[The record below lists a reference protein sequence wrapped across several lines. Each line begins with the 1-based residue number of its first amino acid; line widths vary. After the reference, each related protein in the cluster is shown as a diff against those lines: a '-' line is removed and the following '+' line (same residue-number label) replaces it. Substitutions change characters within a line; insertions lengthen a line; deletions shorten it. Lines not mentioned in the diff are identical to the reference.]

1 MKSISVFITGGRKT
15 INFTKPIA
23 TYGSILG
30 AKEVTVF
37 WKFKNITNAMNNGKI
52 IIKKDPA
59 DSSKD
64 EEVLLGEGYWDFQ
77 QIKERLESVKL
88 KVSMSIHDNKCAII
102 NETGSAVNL
111 KKFGK
116 LLGFPENHE
125 LSVGST
131 TASQNPVDV
140 NHGLRYLIV
149 KCDLIDSSK
158 NIGLNG
164 DESDILAFLPITP
177 GTRLNSNCYVYERD
191 AYAWRPAKNEVVS
204 KMEFTVE
211 SNITDVTVDVDI
223 LVNIA
228 LE

>member
-1 MKSISVFITGGRKT
+1 MKNISVFIKGGSKI
-15 INFTKPIA
+15 INFAKPIA

-37 WKFKNITNAMNNGKI
+37 WKFKNITNGMDNGKI
-52 IIKKDPA
+52 VIKKDPT

-64 EEVLLGEGYWDFQ
+64 QEVSLGEGYWDFQ

-88 KVSMSIHDNKCAII
+88 KLSMSVHDNKCAII
-102 NETGSAVNL
+102 NETGSAVDL

-116 LLGFPENHE
+116 LLGFPENQV
-125 LSVGST
+125 LPVGST
-131 TASQNPVDV
+131 TASQKPVDV

-149 KCDLIDSSK
+149 RCDLIDSSK
-158 NIGLNG
+158 NIGLDGNG
-164 DESDILAFLPITP
+164 SDILAFLPITP
-177 GTRLNSNCYVYERD
+177 GTRLNSNCYVYGRD

-211 SNITDVTVDVDI
+211 SNITETVDVDI

>member
-52 IIKKDPA
+52 VIKKDPT

-64 EEVLLGEGYWDFQ
+64 EEVPLGEGYWDFQ

-88 KVSMSIHDNKCAII
+88 KVSMSVHDNKCAII
-102 NETGSAVNL
+102 NETGSAVDL

-116 LLGFPENHE
+116 LLGFSENYV
-125 LSVGST
+125 LPIGST
-131 TASQNPVDV
+131 TASQKPVDV

-149 KCDLIDSSK
+149 RCDLIDSSK
-158 NIGLNG
+158 NIGLDGNG
-164 DESDILAFLPITP
+164 SDILAFLPITP
-177 GTRLNSNCYVYERD
+177 GTRLNSNCYVYGRD
-191 AYAWRPAKNEVVS
+191 AYAWRPAKSEVVS

-211 SNITDVTVDVDI
+211 SNITETVDVDI

>member
-37 WKFKNITNAMNNGKI
+37 WKFKNITNAMDNGKI
-52 IIKKDPA
+52 VIKKDPT

-64 EEVLLGEGYWDFQ
+64 EEVPLGEGYWDFQ

-88 KVSMSIHDNKCAII
+88 KVSMSVHDNKCAII
-102 NETGSAVNL
+102 NETGSAVDL
-111 KKFGK
+111 KNFGK
-116 LLGFPENHE
+116 LLGFAENYV
-125 LSVGST
+125 LPIGST
-131 TASQNPVDV
+131 TASQKPVDV

-149 KCDLIDSSK
+149 RCDLIDSSK
-158 NIGLNG
+158 NIGLDGNG
-164 DESDILAFLPITP
+164 SDILAFLPITP
-177 GTRLNSNCYVYERD
+177 GTRLNSNCYVYGRD
-191 AYAWRPAKNEVVS
+191 AYAWRPAKSEVVS

-211 SNITDVTVDVDI
+211 SNITETVDVDI

>member
-52 IIKKDPA
+52 IIKKDPT

-88 KVSMSIHDNKCAII
+88 KVSMSVHDNKCAII

-177 GTRLNSNCYVYERD
+177 GTRLNSNCYVYERA
-191 AYAWRPAKNEVVS
+191 AYAWCPAKNEVVS
-204 KMEFTVE
+204 KIEFTVE
-211 SNITDVTVDVDI
+211 SNITETVDVDI

>member
-1 MKSISVFITGGRKT
+1 MKNISVFIKGGREI

-37 WKFKNITNAMNNGKI
+37 WKFKNITNGMDNGKI
-52 IIKKDPA
+52 LIKKDPT

-64 EEVLLGEGYWDFQ
+64 QEVSLGEGYWDFQ

-88 KVSMSIHDNKCAII
+88 KLSMSVHDNKCAII
-102 NETGSAVNL
+102 NETGSAVDL

-116 LLGFPENHE
+116 LLGFPENQV
-125 LSVGST
+125 LPVGST

-140 NHGLRYLIV
+140 NHGLRYLIIR
-149 KCDLIDSSK
+149 CDLIDSSK

-164 DESDILAFLPITP
+164 NGSDILAFLPITP
-177 GTRLNSNCYVYERD
+177 GTRLNSNCYVYGRD
-191 AYAWRPAKNEVVS
+191 AYAWRPARNEVVS

-211 SNITDVTVDVDI
+211 SNITETVDVDI
-223 LVNIA
+223 LVNIS